1 MPRRAAKEQQ
11 GARLMIPAKF
21 KDFTEL
27 YRAAFAEADAEKKGM
42 LLREVSKVIEQSAQ
56 EMREESL
63 NNPQAA

>member
-1 MPRRAAKEQQ
+1 
-11 GARLMIPAKF
+11 MIPAKF